1 MKHTLKRRI
10 VFFYLISILSVL
22 FMHLDQGQA
31 AAAGISI
38 NKKSAALE
46 TGGSVQL
53 SVLGTK
59 SKVSW
64 KTSKSSVATVS
75 SSGKVTA

>member
-22 FMHLDQGQA
+22 FMHLDQGQ